1 MGLSV
6 TCVCRSGRIGRWSWL
21 SSLSSERL
29 RVYGHILSAVASL
42 RQADGALSILVAA
55 LDCRHG
61 RARKR
66 RPWRCKPSP
75 PTPARSPPYRSTVDF
90 LLSLV
95 QLRNMYDPTFG
106 PASLWRHLRKSDFR
120 KYTSLKSAEARIAEI
135 HKAALLGRRGF
146 RTLRL
151 SINNLS
157 GNSIYQLT
165 DLPSELVL
173 RKAAENLRIISG
185 TKQSNRFEIVSR
197 LKLLCEEGL
206 PFVIGKFD
214 ISQFYESIDRTH
226 LITVLRRH
234 LATAPATRS
243 LLTSFLDQCNA
254 QGINGLPRGLAISA
268 ELSELYMKRFD
279 TLQRTDSTIHLF
291 ARYVDDIVVVTRP
304 TNEFKTL
311 RQRVIRRL
319 PDGLKLNDR
328 KTKLLAFGRHAK
340 QNNIVEH
347 GFDYLGFSFSVCHIN
362 KKSGHR
368 KVVLDINDSKVKK
381 RKTRII
387 CSLLQFLKDGNLTDL
402 RDRVKLITCNYRF
415 YDHKNSQTRFA
426 GNYHAYRPIDI
437 PSKSLADLDDFLR
450 KVILSNRG
458 KISHSLS
465 HSLTTGQRGELL
477 RSSFRRGFEENIQFA
492 FSPNRLKH
500 LIDCWK
506 YA

>member
-6 TCVCRSGRIGRWSWL
+6 TCICRSGRLGRWTWL
-21 SSLSSERL
+21 SSLLSEKL
-29 RVYGHILSAVASL
+29 RACGHILSTVASL
-42 RQADGALSILVAA
+42 RQADGALSVQGAA

-61 RARKR
+61 RAWRP
-66 RPWRCKPSP
+66 RPWRCKPTP
-75 PTPARSPPYRSTVDF
+75 PAPPLSPPYRSTVDL

-106 PASLWRHLRKSDFR
+106 PTSLWRHLRKSDFR
-120 KYTSLKSAEARIAEI
+120 RYTSLRSPEARTANIN
-135 HKAALLGRRGF
+135 KAALLGRSGF

-157 GNSIYQLT
+157 GNRIYQLT

-173 RKAAENLRIISG
+173 RKAAENLRTISG

-197 LKLLCEEGL
+197 LKLLCEEDL
-206 PFVIGKFD
+206 PFAIGTFD

-226 LITVLRRH
+226 LITVLKRH

-243 LLTSFLDQCNA
+243 ILTSFLDQCNA

-268 ELSELYMKRFD
+268 ELSELYMKTFD
-279 TLQRTDSTIHLF
+279 TLQRADSTIHLF
-291 ARYVDDIVVVTRP
+291 ARYVDDMILVTRP
-304 TNEFKTL
+304 TNELKTL
-311 RQRVIRRL
+311 RQRVVRRL

-328 KTKLLAFGRHAK
+328 KTKLLAFGRRVK
-340 QNNIVEH
+340 QNDIVEH
-347 GFDYLGFSFSVCHIN
+347 DFDYLGFNFSVCHIN
-362 KKSGHR
+362 KKSKR
-368 KVVLDINDSKVKK
+368 RRVALDIADSKVKK
-381 RKTRII
+381 HKTRII
-387 CSLLQFLKDGNLTDL
+387 CSILQFLKDGNFSDL
-402 RDRVKLITCNYRF
+402 RDRIKLITYNYRF
-415 YDHKNSQTRFA
+415 YDHKKSQTRFA

-458 KISHSLS
+458 KISHPLS
-465 HSLTTGQRGELL
+465 HSLTTGQKDELL
-477 RSSFRRGFEENIQFA
+477 RLSFRKGFEENIQFS
-492 FSPNRLKH
+492 FSPNKLRH
-500 LIDCWK
+500 LIECWK